1 VPQMVQKLEMMT
13 MKRRVISL
21 SMVSLKDKF
30 YTCISMILHRF
41 IFRSFGFVNFFPF
54 VLQYRISI
62 GGVLRWQ
69 HETFDRSFKPF
80 PVIERLFR

>member
-1 VPQMVQKLEMMT
+1 MPQMVQKLEMMT

-41 IFRSFGFVNFFPF
+41 IFRSFGFVSFFSICASIQNF
-54 VLQYRISI
+54 YWRCSAMAA
-62 GGVLRWQ
+62 
-69 HETFDRSFKPF
+69 
-80 PVIERLFR
+80 